1 MFGQIRIEFIVG
13 ILIFAVIIIFIV
25 NQTNI
30 TFSTLLTD
38 SRADILKAKASNAI
52 TILVEDKGEPPD
64 WETNPPVRRVGLAY
78 KPYSLSIDKI
88 DKLETDCNLLDNFT
102 LESYRLKIFNSTD
115 QILFCGYDS
124 LEPPIALEIK
134 YVEIEGDYGNVSL
147 ELW

>member
-52 TILVEDKGEPPD
+52 TILVEDKGEPPN
-64 WETNPPVRRVGLAY
+64 WVPANVNRVGLAY

>member
-13 ILIFAVIIIFIV
+13 ILIFAVIIFFIV

-38 SRADILKAKASNAI
+38 SRADILKTKASNAI
-52 TILVEDKGEPPD
+52 TILVEDKGEPPNWD
-64 WETNPPVRRVGLAY
+64 SITVIRVGLANE
-78 KPYSLSIDKI
+78 PYSLSIDKI
-88 DKLETDCNLLDNFT
+88 NNLKSDCNL
-102 LESYRLKIFNSTD
+102 
-115 QILFCGYDS
+115 
-124 LEPPIALEIK
+124 LEIK